1 VTPRN
6 QTEDLNVKVFEEAT
20 DGVSASGCSNRKIT
34 ATHYGRSAPNKPV
47 GYLNADSFAAGLDRA
62 IMRSGKL
69 IEAKAVEPLQR
80 E

>member
-1 VTPRN
+1 MGDP
-6 QTEDLNVKVFEEAT
+6 
-20 DGVSASGCSNRKIT
+20 
-34 ATHYGRSAPNKPV
+34 APNKAV
-47 GYLNADSFAAGLDRA
+47 GYLNADSFAARLDRA